1 MRSRG
6 GVIAVGLALAVAAC
20 GSPGPVTVDGVTILR
35 HKILGAS
42 PAALFSGTLHFR
54 DGCVWGDA
62 EPSGEAQ
69 VMVWPRSSHLERR
82 DGRLVLV
89 VDDVVLEDGD
99 SFSIGGGQ
107 EPIELIREL
116 AGPIPDEC
124 LADLY
129 WLGNDINPASGEA
142 S

>member
-1 MRSRG
+1 MRLRSS
-6 GVIAVGLALAVAAC
+6 VVVVVLISSIAAC
-20 GSPGPVTVDGVTILR
+20 GPPGPMSLDGVTILR
-35 HKILGAS
+35 HKFLTAS
-42 PAALFSGTLHFR
+42 PAALFTGTVHFR

-62 EPSGEAQ
+62 EPTGEAQ
-69 VMVWPRSSHLERR
+69 VMVWPPSSRLPHR

-107 EPIELIREL
+107 EPVAFIREL

-129 WLGNDINPASGEA
+129 WLGSDINL
-142 S
+142 